1 MSQVLAMQKYFVTD
15 ADNTDAKNEWLVA
28 AGNVFNRALN
38 SSFDSKAELSDWV
51 NSILDSDDFD
61 IETDVF
67 IDDTNDIIN
76 IVAEHHNLT

>member
-1 MSQVLAMQKYFVTD
+1 MSQVLAMQNYFVTD
-15 ADNTDAKNEWLVA
+15 AENSEEKNEWLVA

-38 SSFDSKAELSDWV
+38 SSFESKQELSDWV

-61 IETDVF
+61 IDADMF

-76 IVAEHHNLT
+76 IVAEHHNLV